1 MKKILFLLFAG
12 LLISCSATSEE
23 EVVISNKS
31 EKVTENALT
40 IRPSKPIRTT
50 KYPFNFLLIA
60 VPSTYKLESNGW
72 TLVAPNGDKIKVA
85 AILKTTNGIKT
96 RFDHVGFM
104 YGNQKQYLSLTA
116 DPYEKLKDEYVEV
129 QITASQAFVTDEV
142 KWLSTAKYCKVL
154 MSNTR
159 RHTVSASLRRCALR
173 R

>member
-1 MKKILFLLFAG
+1 
-12 LLISCSATSEE
+12 
-23 EVVISNKS
+23 
-31 EKVTENALT
+31 
-40 IRPSKPIRTT
+40 
-50 KYPFNFLLIA
+50 
-60 VPSTYKLESNGW
+60 
-72 TLVAPNGDKIKVA
+72 
-85 AILKTTNGIKT
+85 
-96 RFDHVGFM
+96 M